1 MIVDQLLAETVRR
14 RAAYADLNDKFGFL
28 TDKQLPVA
36 QIKNRA
42 AALVQSYAT
51 DLDCVDEF
59 MMLRVMC
66 GTGDQ
71 THCDSV
77 ADMLKMLI
85 SKKLVNTFPNVHI
98 ALRIYLS
105 IGWNKLCW

>member
-1 MIVDQLLAETVRR
+1 MVRR
-14 RAAYADLNDKFGFL
+14 QAAHADLNDKFGFL
-28 TDKQLPVA
+28 TDQQLPVA

-51 DLDCVDEF
+51 DLESDFVDEF
-59 MMLRVMC
+59 MMLRDMC

-77 ADMLKMLI
+77 AESPTCYK
-85 SKKLVNTFPNVHI
+85 
-98 ALRIYLS
+98 
-105 IGWNKLCW
+105 C